1 MTKDEMRE
9 RMIERIKVEQA
20 WVDGEEIETKYLWP
34 IMLDGALG
42 WVSVYSDSAYFKW
55 DQCDYRIKRKPRE
68 IWMNINKYGADGEAF
83 PSPVYMSKHE
93 AEKYNSDYPENAVKF
108 VEVMGE

>member
-1 MTKDEMRE
+1 MTKDEMRK
-9 RMIERIKVEQA
+9 RIKIEQA
-20 WVDGEEIETKYLWP
+20 WVDGEEIETKDLWP
-34 IMLDGALG
+34 IMLDWALG

-68 IWMNINKYGADGEAF
+68 IWVNINKYGDDGE
-83 PSPVYMSKHE
+83 VYMSKHE
-93 AEKYNSDYPENAVKF
+93 AEKYDSDYPENAVKF